1 MEEEKIVTEEVTQT
15 QTVEASSEPTDDA
28 IKIEALQE
36 LLKEN
41 NDIVKA
47 LKEELTAVKK
57 DNAKMLAR
65 LDVSK
70 VADVGDDIDALFNKY
85 RRG

>member
-1 MEEEKIVTEEVTQT
+1 MEELEKVAEVTQE
-15 QTVEASSEPTDDA
+15 QTTEATPEPTDDA

-70 VADVGDDIDALFNKY
+70 VVDVGDDIDALFNKY

>member
-1 MEEEKIVTEEVTQT
+1 MDEVKVQEQAGETPEVKPEVT
-15 QTVEASSEPTDDA
+15 DDK

-47 LKEELTAVKK
+47 LKDELATVKK

-65 LDVSK
+65 LDISK
-70 VADVGDDIDALFNKY
+70 EINTDDIFDVLFNKY
-85 RRG
+85 KR